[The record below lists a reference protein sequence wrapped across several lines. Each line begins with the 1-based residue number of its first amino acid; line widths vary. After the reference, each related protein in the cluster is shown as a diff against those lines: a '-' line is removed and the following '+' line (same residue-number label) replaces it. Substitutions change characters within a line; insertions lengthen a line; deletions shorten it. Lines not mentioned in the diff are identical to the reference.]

1 VHDPIAAGR
10 SAAARAVALEIAT
23 VGLVA
28 GAFLLQGARP
38 ALGVLAGGLA
48 MAAGHALA
56 ATVSFAGGIQPA
68 RAAFA
73 RLLLGV
79 LGKWAVV
86 VAVLAVALGAWRL
99 PPLPVV
105 VGVAV
110 ALVAY
115 LLGLNLR
122 GAKRQRN

>member
-1 VHDPIAAGR
+1 M
-10 SAAARAVALEIAT
+10 AVEIAT
-23 VGLVA
+23 AGLVA
-28 GAFLLQGARP
+28 GAFLLQGVRP
-38 ALGVLAGGLA
+38 ALGALAGGMA

-56 ATVSFAGGIQPA
+56 ATVSFAGGIQPP
-68 RAAFA
+68 RVAFA
-73 RLLLGV
+73 RLLLGA

-86 VAVLAVALGAWRL
+86 VAVLAIALGAWRL

-105 VGVAV
+105 VGVAG

-122 GAKRQRN
+122 GAKRQRD